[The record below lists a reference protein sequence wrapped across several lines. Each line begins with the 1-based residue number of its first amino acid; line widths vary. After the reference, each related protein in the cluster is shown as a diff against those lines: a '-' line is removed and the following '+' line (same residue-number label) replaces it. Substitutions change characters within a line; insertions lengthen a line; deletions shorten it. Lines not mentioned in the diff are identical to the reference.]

1 MAQKYD
7 IGTKAWQPNQEE
19 GWIASE
25 VIRKV
30 VNEDSV
36 RIVFRLENGQV
47 QITNTKLELALE

>member
-1 MAQKYD
+1 MTQKYD
-7 IGTKAWQPNQEE
+7 IGTKAWQPSQEE

-30 VNEDSV
+30 VNDDYV

-47 QITNTKLELALE
+47 RLSDTGIEMSIK